1 MSKKLSIMSS
11 VFLFSIAV
19 TLIDAFIHP
28 NYFVKI
34 PIKIIFF
41 LALPMLFFV
50 KNREVFGEF
59 KKLFVFKKVEF
70 LKLFY

>member
-28 NYFVKI
+28 NYFVKE
-34 PIKIIFF
+34 KI
-41 LALPMLFFV
+41 LYRRSCRDGHALSCV
-50 KNREVFGEF
+50 GE
-59 KKLFVFKKVEF
+59 KKGRKDSP
-70 LKLFY
+70 